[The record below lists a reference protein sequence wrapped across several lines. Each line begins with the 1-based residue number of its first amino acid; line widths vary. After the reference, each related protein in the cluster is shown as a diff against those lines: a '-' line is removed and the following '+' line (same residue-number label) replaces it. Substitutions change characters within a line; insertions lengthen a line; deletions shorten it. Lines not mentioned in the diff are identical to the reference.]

1 MKFGHFV
8 KRHPMVFIKK
18 FCGVREDLKFV
29 TQAIKASVAINVSS
43 NKDSNSR

>member
-1 MKFGHFV
+1 MI
-8 KRHPMVFIKK
+8 FIKK

-43 NKDSNSR
+43 NPYIELTLNYDF